1 LTLHD
6 RFRSCEIRIAIDFR
20 RLDMSFT
27 TTNQPSA
34 QTDIKNAVLA
44 HNWWAIALRG
54 VFGILF
60 GIIAFATPAVTML
73 SLVLVY
79 AAYMLVDGLFAIVAA
94 ARAARHHERWGLLIL
109 EGVVDL
115 LAGAFA
121 VAWPGLTVLAFVILV
136 AAWAIVSGGLMVAAA
151 AQLKLDHGRWWLVF
165 GGIASVIYGILLIM
179 APLIG
184 AVVLTWWIGAYAL
197 VFGASLLVLGFR
209 LRTHRNDDAIVGGML
224 HA

>member
-1 LTLHD
+1 
-6 RFRSCEIRIAIDFR
+6 
-20 RLDMSFT
+20 MSFAT
-27 TTNQPSA
+27 QIQPPA
-34 QTDIKNAVLA
+34 KTDTKNAVLA
-44 HNWWAIALRG
+44 RNWWAIALRG

-60 GIIAFATPAVTML
+60 GIVAFAMPGVTML

-79 AAYMLVDGLFAIVAA
+79 AAYMLVDGFFAIVAA
-94 ARAARHHERWGLLIL
+94 ARAARQRERWGLLIL

-151 AQLKLDHGRWWLVF
+151 TQLKLDHGRWWLVL
-165 GGIASVIYGILLIM
+165 GGIASVVYGVLLIM
-179 APLIG
+179 APMIG

-197 VFGASLLVLGFR
+197 IFGACLLVLGFR